1 MGTTKKNE
9 VLLHIADALIKE
21 QNYILGKNAKDVEI
35 AKENGME
42 PGMVDRLML
51 TKDRIA
57 GMAEGIRQVAA
68 LPDPVG
74 EVTSMKQRPNG
85 LMIGWK
91 KVPLGVIGMIYES
104 RPNVTADAFSLC
116 FKAGNVVI
124 LRGGSDAFL
133 SNCAITKV
141 IRTALAEMDIPEDAV
156 QLIRRYQP
164 RNSQGIYAAE
174 PVCGCTDSQ
183 RRSWTDPQ
191 CGREQPDT
199 GDRDWHRQLPY
210 FRR

>member
-1 MGTTKKNE
+1 M
-9 VLLHIADALIKE
+9 
-21 QNYILGKNAKDVEI
+21 
-35 AKENGME
+35 ENSQSKWDG
-42 PGMVDRLML
+42 PGMMDRLML

-104 RPNVTADAFSLC
+104 RPNVTADAFALC

-124 LRGGSDAFL
+124 LRGGSDAFF
-133 SNCAITKV
+133 SNSAITKV
-141 IRTALAEMDIPEDAV
+141 IRAALAE
-156 QLIRRYQP
+156 
-164 RNSQGIYAAE
+164 
-174 PVCGCTDSQ
+174 
-183 RRSWTDPQ
+183 
-191 CGREQPDT
+191 
-199 GDRDWHRQLPY
+199 
-210 FRR
+210 

>member
-1 MGTTKKNE
+1 
-9 VLLHIADALIKE
+9 
-21 QNYILGKNAKDVEI
+21 
-35 AKENGME
+35 ME

-124 LRGGSDAFL
+124 LRGGSDA
-133 SNCAITKV
+133 V
-141 IRTALAEMDIPEDAV
+141 PV
-156 QLIRRYQP
+156 QLCDHEGHPDSTGRDGYSGRCSAADRRYQP
-164 RNSQGIYAAE
+164 
-174 PVCGCTDSQ
+174 
-183 RRSWTDPQ
+183 
-191 CGREQPDT
+191 
-199 GDRDWHRQLPY
+199 
-210 FRR
+210 